1 MDQSGVNLI
10 KELTNSSMTLPSYNS
25 ELVEKVKDQVLKHQ
39 ETLNEI
45 LSEQDPRAP
54 EISSALLFY
63 HFSMQRN
70 KRYLCVYHN
79 ERIKKLKKLC
89 WVHGAVLPKSFPPRC
104 SDNEKNFYSE
114 YSTLLARFICDLKI
128 DLTTSNDPPSNVP
141 TPSIDELLRR
151 HEQMLFPQVPVST
164 TNELSKQLEMQM
176 GNGVGN
182 EKEMETEKKKETEN
196 KERFV
201 DQTQDLKNEN
211 NQGGQQPQQKEQNTQ
226 SNREIEIEKVKEQ
239 IQIESG
245 KEKEINNNQQI
256 LNKQQQ
262 PTELQQKT
270 LITTQKKTLESMEI
284 ETETGAN
291 TKNSSEIKTVINNN
305 SKEKDESS
313 QQLKN
318 QNTETLKEN
327 QQDQQEQII
336 KTNEGTN
343 TQAKNE
349 YISEEKKKI
358 ITSELVI
365 TANENISKPSLTQQN
380 SIGNETQ
387 LAQQLNQPEI
397 ETKKIEIQQNEIQ
410 TQTQTENNIK
420 SDLKQ
425 NSHKEEAVIFQSPN
439 NNQIHQ
445 QINKPENISI
455 NAPVQSLI
463 AKGNLGNSS
472 STHTES
478 SIHTKPQ
485 NSMEIEN
492 INTEQPTLDNSEQN

>member
-114 YSTLLARFICDLKI
+114 YSTILARFICDLKI

-245 KEKEINNNQQI
+245 KEKEIKNNQQI

-270 LITTQKKTLESMEI
+270 LISTQKKTLESMEI

-291 TKNSSEIKTVINNN
+291 TENSSEIKTVINDN

-318 QNTETLKEN
+318 QKTETLKEI

-336 KTNEGTN
+336 KTNE
-343 TQAKNE
+343 
-349 YISEEKKKI
+349 
-358 ITSELVI
+358 
-365 TANENISKPSLTQQN
+365 ANENISKPSLTQQN

-410 TQTQTENNIK
+410 TQTQTETENNIK
-420 SDLKQ
+420 SDLQQ
-425 NSHKEEAVIFQSPN
+425 NSHKEEAVILQPPN

-445 QINKPENISI
+445 QINKPENIPI